1 MGIYATRFYFKAALP
16 QISAI
21 KTKFKEITGLD
32 LDYSPAI
39 ELNELATD
47 AEDFLYYFS
56 KSIEGGKHLK
66 YTYAWFSCEGFA
78 NVYLDDYMRPAEQ
91 SFYLECGIKIENMY
105 FFHAL
110 SKTMLE
116 LGGNIFSYTFIHS
129 DFEPSF
135 ASSGFG
141 SGISAC
147 VAAFF
152 AASMYFG
159 VSRAIS
165 FTSSVTS
172 ANVVSS
178 FGLTSPSRTY

>member
-91 SFYLECGIKIENMY
+91 SFYLECGIRIENMY

-116 LGGNIFSYTFIHS
+116 LGGNIFSYNI
-129 DFEPSF
+129 DPLEKGLDIDRYLEPYQPHERTWKRIKKWGEMN
-135 ASSGFG
+135 A
-141 SGISAC
+141 
-147 VAAFF
+147 VERAAFKGK
-152 AASMYFG
+152 Y
-159 VSRAIS
+159 V
-165 FTSSVTS
+165 
-172 ANVVSS
+172 
-178 FGLTSPSRTY
+178 